1 MGSPRNSADGAVV
14 AGFDGSPSA
23 EDGLVLAR
31 ACRRFLGARLVVA
44 TVHPSPAPIGS
55 GRVDAEW
62 TAERHH
68 QAENILD
75 GARRLLADDDGVEYR
90 VVASSSAAHGLHDLA
105 EEVNASVIVVG
116 SSGAAAQQR
125 LFAGSTAQRLLS
137 GSPSPVGVAPAGMRY
152 RDTGPLSRIGV
163 AYIDTPDGHAALD
176 LAVRVATRAGA
187 SLELYS
193 VLAEKAEVV
202 MAAPVEL
209 DAIPQGLEVVGDRPD
224 SVDVQLHGLRA
235 VLARVGP
242 EQVRAHV
249 SLAGA
254 RAGEV
259 VVRLVPDQISA
270 PTGVTVLRVSPS
282 RVRVMLETRRAETR
296 P

>member
-1 MGSPRNSADGAVV
+1 MRRFFRHWELKLAA
-14 AGFDGSPSA
+14 
-23 EDGLVLAR
+23 LVL
-31 ACRRFLGARLVVA
+31 
-44 TVHPSPAPIGS
+44 S
-55 GRVDAEW
+55 
-62 TAERHH
+62 
-68 QAENILD
+68 
-75 GARRLLADDDGVEYR
+75 
-90 VVASSSAAHGLHDLA
+90 
-105 EEVNASVIVVG
+105 
-116 SSGAAAQQR
+116 
-125 LFAGSTAQRLLS
+125 FALWVFVMTS
-137 GSPSPVGVAPAGMRY
+137 
-152 RDTGPLSRIGV
+152 
-163 AYIDTPDGHAALD
+163 
-176 LAVRVATRAGA
+176 
-187 SLELYS
+187 
-193 VLAEKAEVV
+193 EKAEVV

-254 RAGEV
+254 RPGEV

-282 RVRVMLETRRAETR
+282 RVRVMLETRRAEVR

>member
-1 MGSPRNSADGAVV
+1 MGV
-14 AGFDGSPSA
+14 AAQVRRLFRHWELKLA
-23 EDGLVLAR
+23 ALVL
-31 ACRRFLGARLVVA
+31 
-44 TVHPSPAPIGS
+44 S
-55 GRVDAEW
+55 
-62 TAERHH
+62 
-68 QAENILD
+68 
-75 GARRLLADDDGVEYR
+75 
-90 VVASSSAAHGLHDLA
+90 
-105 EEVNASVIVVG
+105 
-116 SSGAAAQQR
+116 
-125 LFAGSTAQRLLS
+125 FALWVFVMTS
-137 GSPSPVGVAPAGMRY
+137 
-152 RDTGPLSRIGV
+152 
-163 AYIDTPDGHAALD
+163 
-176 LAVRVATRAGA
+176 
-187 SLELYS
+187 
-193 VLAEKAEVV
+193 EKAEVV

-249 SLAGA
+249 RLAGA